1 MAGKDSDKVFI
12 QLTTAFLDLIR
23 DTSSIHVFEEEIMVI
38 HAIFGRSITTK
49 AADDSLG
56 VERLKDEELVLQSME
71 VCKGGR
77 GIHRFN
83 SKEEAIIKV
92 KGKGYRRK
100 GSRTKGGAT

>member
-1 MAGKDSDKVFI
+1 
-12 QLTTAFLDLIR
+12 
-23 DTSSIHVFEEEIMVI
+23 MVI

-92 KGKGYRRK
+92 KGKGDGRK
-100 GSRTKGGAT
+100 GARTKRGATQPVSNRRRHERTFEASQLDADYLYGE